1 MSYFLGNIL
10 VEVRVTFL
18 LDYPLVLFLL
28 KYRDIGVFLNKKND
42 KFKQENSL
50 NNSLDNYKIVKT
62 RVN

>member
-10 VEVRVTFL
+10 VEVSVTFL
-18 LDYPLVLFLL
+18 PDYPLVLFLL
-28 KYRDIGVFLNKKND
+28 KHRDIGVFLNKKND